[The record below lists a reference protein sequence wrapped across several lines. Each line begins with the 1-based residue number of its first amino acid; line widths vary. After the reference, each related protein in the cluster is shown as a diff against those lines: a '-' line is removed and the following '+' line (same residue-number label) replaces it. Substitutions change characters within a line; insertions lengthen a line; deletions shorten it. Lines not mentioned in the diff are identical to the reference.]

1 MIAQN
6 RKMQEEG
13 NKIASKV
20 NALKKAARVTMCGIS
35 FVKLLE
41 STLKLTRDRKASY
54 DPINPLIQVLL
65 YLSTDTIKDAFYH
78 LGRNNGELSDQ
89 NKQTVAAEIVRKWG
103 QSILLF
109 LSF

>member
-1 MIAQN
+1 MITQN

-65 YLSTDTIKDAFYH
+65 YLSTDTIKDNFYH
-78 LGRNNGELSDQ
+78 LGGEIGELSGQ
-89 NKQTVAAEIVRKWG
+89 NKRTVTSEIVQKLGWHIMG
-103 QSILLF
+103 SGA
-109 LSF
+109 